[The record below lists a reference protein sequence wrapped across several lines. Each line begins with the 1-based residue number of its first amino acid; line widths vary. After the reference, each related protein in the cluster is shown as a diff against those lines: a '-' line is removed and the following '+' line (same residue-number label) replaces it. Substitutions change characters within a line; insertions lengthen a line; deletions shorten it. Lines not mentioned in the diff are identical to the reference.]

1 MGLETVSEFV
11 TLSGLTAPA
20 GSYISISGHSLELNR
35 VSDGNYTLRFIA
47 TTWKSM
53 DRSGGFRS
61 IQSQSYTVP
70 IVDADMAINMYTTAY
85 NHLKTIYIAA
95 RDVV

>member
-1 MGLETVSEFV
+1 MGLVTVSEFD
-11 TLSGLTAPA
+11 TLSGLIAPA

-47 TTWKSM
+47 TIWKSS
-53 DRSGGFRS
+53 DRSDGFRS

-70 IVDADMAINMYTTAY
+70 ILEADMATNMYTTAY
-85 NHLKTIYIAA
+85 NHLKTIYSGAT
-95 RDVV
+95 DVV